1 MKINRD
7 SKYWKWGLTAFAVI
21 AAGVCFFYLIFHT
34 AALKVAADEFFGIIM
49 PILFGLCIAYLMTP
63 ILNFIERVVL
73 YPLADKLKIADSP
86 KRKKMIRGISIILTS
101 VFVIAIIYLVF
112 YMLISQIVPS
122 IQSIITNADRYLLN
136 LEVWIQNFLEKNPA
150 IGTYA
155 SNIFNQY
162 SQELENW
169 LNGTALDHALTLL
182 KSFSTGIITTLNI
195 LWEFIIGFI
204 ISIYVLSGKE
214 QFAGQAKKIIYAA
227 FERDTANRMIRNF
240 RFTHRTFVGFLGGKI
255 LDSLII
261 GILCFIGTLILKT
274 PYAALVSVIIGIT
287 NIIPF
292 FGPFLGAIPSAIL
305 VFVVDPLHPLNCVY
319 FILFIVILQQFDGN
333 ILGPKILGNSTGLSS
348 FWVIFSITLFGGIF
362 GIPGMIIGVPTFA
375 VIYAAIRA
383 VINTAL
389 EKKELSPKTEEY
401 IKLDYVD
408 EDGTYHHETEGTKE
422 VKDIKVRNK
431 KEEIKKE
438 SDKKSEEKAEEKAEE
453 KGE

>member
-34 AALKVAADEFFGIIM
+34 AALKVAADEFFEIIM
-49 PILFGLCIAYLMTP
+49 PVLFGLCIAYLMTP

-73 YPLADKLKIADSP
+73 YPLADKMKIADSP

-122 IQSIITNADRYLLN
+122 IQSIITNADRYLSN

-162 SQELENW
+162 SQELEKW

-195 LWEFIIGFI
+195 LWKFIIGFI
-204 ISIYVLSGKE
+204 ISI
-214 QFAGQAKKIIYAA
+214 IYAA
-227 FERDTANRMIRNF
+227 LERDTANRMIRNF

-261 GILCFIGTLILKT
+261 GILCFIGTLILET

-292 FGPFLGAIPSAIL
+292 FGPFLGAIPSSIL

-348 FWVIFSITLFGGIF
+348 FWVIFSITVFGGIF

-408 EDGTYHHETEGTKE
+408 EDGIYHRDKE
-422 VKDIKVRNK
+422 ICKNK
-431 KEEIKKE
+431 KEIEKQEKK
-438 SDKKSEEKAEEKAEE
+438 
-453 KGE
+453 

>member
-1 MKINRD
+1 MKINRE

-21 AAGVCFFYLIFHT
+21 AAGVCLFYLIFHT
-34 AALKVAADEFFGIIM
+34 AALKAAIGEFFGIIM
-49 PILFGLCIAYLMTP
+49 PILFGFCIAYLMTP
-63 ILNFIERVVL
+63 ILNFIERVLL
-73 YPLADKLKIADSP
+73 YPLAEKLRIADTS
-86 KRKKMIRGISIILTS
+86 KRNKIIRGIGIVLTS
-101 VFVIAIIYLVF
+101 FCVLALIYLVF
-112 YMLISQIVPS
+112 SMLISQIVPS
-122 IQSIITNADRYLLN
+122 IQNILLNADRYLTN
-136 LEVWIQNFLEKNPA
+136 LEEWLQSFLDKNPA
-150 IGTYA
+150 IGTYV

-182 KSFSTGIITTLNI
+182 KNFSAGIITTLNV
-195 LWEFIIGFI
+195 LWKCIIGFI
-204 ISIYVLSGKE
+204 ISIYVLTGKE
-214 QFAGQAKKIIYAA
+214 RFAGQAKKVIYAM
-227 FERDTANRMIRNF
+227 FERDTANRLIRNF

-255 LDSLII
+255 LDSIII

-274 PYAALVSVIIGIT
+274 PYAALVSVVIGIT

-292 FGPFLGAIPSAIL
+292 FGPFLGAIPCSIL
-305 VFVVDPLHPLNCVY
+305 VFVVDPLHPLNCLY
-319 FILFIVILQQFDGN
+319 FVLFIVVLQQFDGN

-389 EKKELSPKTEEY
+389 EKKKLSPRTEEY
-401 IKLDYVD
+401 MKLDYVD
-408 EDGTYHHETEGTKE
+408 EDGTYHHETESTKE
-422 VKDIKVRNK
+422 VKDIKIKVRK
-431 KEEIKKE
+431 ETIKEEITKE
-438 SDKKSEEKAEEKAEE
+438 EATEKETK